1 MLEGVESPYR
11 AEVEQGE
18 LAKPWK
24 PRIMPGPPHVQIA
37 QPPVSA
43 VVVSPR
49 DALAGGP
56 DGGHARSVT
65 EKRTVIYEGPHALT
79 SALASMLK
87 AEGLDV
93 LIHDKDE
100 FQHATPDMATI
111 VELTVSGVAAATLLD
126 ATRAGI
132 AAFKRSF
139 PDAADVRVADDEPR
153 HARPSQ

>member
-1 MLEGVESPYR
+1 MDPISREGV
-11 AEVEQGE
+11 
-18 LAKPWK
+18 
-24 PRIMPGPPHVQIA
+24 
-37 QPPVSA
+37 
-43 VVVSPR
+43 
-49 DALAGGP
+49 LAGGP

-79 SALASMLK
+79 SALASMLR

-93 LIHDKDE
+93 FIHGKDE
-100 FQHATPDMATI
+100 FRHAAPDMATI
-111 VELTVSGVAAATLLD
+111 VELTVSGVAAPTLLD

-153 HARPSQ
+153 HARPN

>member
-1 MLEGVESPYR
+1 MGGRCGLQVKLGLVE
-11 AEVEQGE
+11 
-18 LAKPWK
+18 
-24 PRIMPGPPHVQIA
+24 PRMMPGPPQVQIA

-153 HARPSQ
+153 HARPNQ